1 MRIVIVD
8 DEPAIRFALE
18 ELLRDHGFEVLTF
31 DGARAALAH
40 LQDHDADLVIS
51 DLTMP
56 GMGGLELLE
65 ALRAAWPEVMVILM
79 TAYGDERTAVRA
91 LKLGA
96 WDYVPK
102 PFENEEILATVER
115 VREVLALRRSNQ
127 EMREELAHDFR
138 GLVGSSAGMRD
149 VASMVRRVART
160 DATVLIAGESGTGKE
175 LVARAIHDESPRSR
189 SPFVALNCSALPPH
203 LVESELFGHVKGAFT
218 GAERD
223 RKGLFEAA
231 EGGTLFLDEVGE
243 MAMSAQAKLLRA
255 LEQREVLPVGATRPV
270 AVDVRIVA
278 ATNRDLHTLAKEK
291 AFREDLLYRL
301 RVVTIEVPPL
311 RERTPDIIPLAVHF
325 VTVFARRDGDRLL
338 RLSDA
343 ARAALLRH
351 PWPGNV
357 RELRNAIERAT
368 IVATDDLLDVAD
380 LPAEIRGDRGGF
392 RAVDAALSNVP
403 YALARDRAVDQFS
416 REMLSAALERHHYN
430 ISETARALGLHRQ
443 SLQKMMRRLGIAQ
456 P

>member
-18 ELLRDHGFEVLTF
+18 ELLRDHRFEVLAF

-65 ALRAAWPEVMVILM
+65 ALRAAWPEVMVVLM

-91 LKLGA
+91 LKLDA

-102 PFENEEILATVER
+102 PFANEEILAAVER
-115 VREVLALRRSNQ
+115 VGEVLALRRSNQ
-127 EMREELAHDFR
+127 RMREELACDFR
-138 GLVGSSAGMRD
+138 GLVGSSAGMRE
-149 VASMVRRVART
+149 VATMVRRVART
-160 DATVLIAGESGTGKE
+160 DATVLVEGESGTGKE
-175 LVARAIHDESPRSR
+175 LVARAIHDESPRAR
-189 SPFVALNCSALPPH
+189 RPFVPLNCSALPPH

-231 EGGTLFLDEVGE
+231 DGGTLFLDEIGE
-243 MAMSAQAKLLRA
+243 MAVSAQAKLLRA
-255 LEQREVLPVGATRPV
+255 IEQREVLPVGATRPV

-278 ATNRDLHTLAKEK
+278 ATNRNLHALVKEK

-301 RVVTIEVPPL
+301 RVVTIDVPPL
-311 RERTPDIIPLAVHF
+311 RERTADIIPLAVHF
-325 VTVFARRDGDRLL
+325 MNVFAPRDGSPL
-338 RLSDA
+338 RLTDA

-351 PWPGNV
+351 AWPGNV

-368 IVATDDLLDVAD
+368 VVAGDASIDVAD

-392 RAVDAALSNVP
+392 RAVDAALSDVP

-416 REMLSAALERHHYN
+416 REMLTAALERHQYN
-430 ISETARALGLHRQ
+430 VSDTARALGLHRQ

-456 P
+456 S